1 MQKFYAALKKRERL
15 PKDAQ
20 STWLEQSSVELSSML
35 AVEDVYAPDEEG
47 SEEDQDLEDLEF
59 DLGAVGFLG
68 HRPDG
73 GVDVCAVWGQGS
85 FTSFTRED
93 AESLVAN
100 GSVQTKRMI
109 ARCARCRAVL
119 DMVDRCLLAEVTER
133 EREGLFPEL
142 FGTLRA
148 SLELSVTKGIASKFT
163 GNPRSSKPAVG
174 ELMVSLTIGEA
185 AWRLFHL
192 AVDPA
197 SCVWTRTHGGGH
209 RSDRQKWGN
218 PIAEFCSSY
227 FRYELHTCIG
237 LHRVLDCFRLLA
249 DIANGDDGDVF
260 SPFPQGFITITAA
273 FKPVLGGVVDGTM
286 LQAPAFPES
295 VQGERGTII
304 GNR

>member
-1 MQKFYAALKKRERL
+1 MQKFFAALKKRERL
-15 PKDAQ
+15 PRAAQ
-20 STWLEQSSVELSSML
+20 STWLVQSSVELSSML

-47 SEEDQDLEDLEF
+47 SEEDQDLEF
-59 DLGAVGFLG
+59 DLAAVGFLG
-68 HRPDG
+68 HRPDA

-85 FTSFTRED
+85 CISFTRED

-100 GSVQTKRMI
+100 GSALTKRMI
-109 ARCARCRAVL
+109 ARCARCRAL
-119 DMVDRCLLAEVTER
+119 LCLIFDRCLLAEATER

-163 GNPRSSKPAVG
+163 GNPRSCKPAVG

-197 SCVWTRTHGGGH
+197 SCVWPRTRGGGH

-218 PIAEFCSSY
+218 PIAEFCNSY
-227 FRYELHTCIG
+227 FRYELHTCIA

-260 SPFPQGFITITAA
+260 SPFPQGFITIAAA

-286 LQAPAFPES
+286 LQAPAFTES